1 MINEKNINKDGEDIN
16 GRDANGRDANGLGFS
31 LNFIFNQYRIDLKN
45 YIKDKF
51 RVISTYLYY

>member
-1 MINEKNINKDGEDIN
+1 MINEKNINKDGEDI
-16 GRDANGRDANGLGFS
+16 NGRDANGLGFS